1 METVAAALATV
12 VEPPVKIHCSSAK
25 RTVETATILARRLS
39 GSVHPVADLYNSE
52 PFIYMDLLQN
62 LENERQVMIVGHNPT
77 ITEVHQ
83 RLTGTL
89 CLFEPGTCA
98 ILEQQADGGY
108 RQVACITAR

>member
-1 METVAAALATV
+1 
-12 VEPPVKIHCSSAK
+12 
-25 RTVETATILARRLS
+25 
-39 GSVHPVADLYNSE
+39 
-52 PFIYMDLLQN
+52 MDLLQT

-98 ILEQQADGGY
+98 ILEQQAEGGY
-108 RQVACITAR
+108 RQVACITAG